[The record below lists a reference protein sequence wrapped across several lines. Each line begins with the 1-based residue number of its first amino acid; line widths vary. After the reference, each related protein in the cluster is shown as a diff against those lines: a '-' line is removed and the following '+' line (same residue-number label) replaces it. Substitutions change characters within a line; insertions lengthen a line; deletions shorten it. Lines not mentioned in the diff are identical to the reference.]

1 MKSST
6 NPPSLSRIDLADFIR
21 ELAQELLHSYSRP
34 SESVKLNLALEP
46 VKLSVDYTIP
56 CGLIINELLTNTL
69 KYAFP
74 AGQQGTIYIRLKTLQ
89 GRQVL
94 LSVCDDGPGYPE
106 LSDWSKS
113 TTTGLRLIHL
123 LSTQLR
129 GEYHAV
135 NDPGACF
142 ELKFQEKNA

>member
-1 MKSST
+1 MR
-6 NPPSLSRIDLADFIR
+6 LD
-21 ELAQELLHSYSRP
+21 
-34 SESVKLNLALEP
+34 LALES

-74 AGQQGTIYIRLKTLQ
+74 TGQQGTIYIRLKILED
-89 GRQVL
+89 RQVL
-94 LSVCDDGPGYPE
+94 LSVCDDGPGHPE

-113 TTTGLRLIHL
+113 ATTGLRLIHL

-129 GEYHAV
+129 GEYQAF
-135 NDPGACF
+135 NNPGACF
-142 ELKFQEKNA
+142 ELKFQEEDT